1 LVQNYLNMEVLSKCP
16 LFKGVTPDELT
27 KLLRDLPYQIKKYT
41 KGQLIAQSGDT
52 CQSLMIM
59 LKGSVKGEMMDF
71 SGKSIKIEDIEPPK
85 PLAIAFI
92 FGQNNTCPVNIIA
105 NNEVEIFNLPKE
117 SMILL
122 LQRSVPFLNNFMNII
137 SNRAQFLSDKI
148 RFLSFQT
155 IRGKLAHYLLQLAG
169 PLDGEIILS
178 KSQEELA
185 NMFGVTRPSLG
196 RTMRD
201 LHHEGFICAKG
212 KSVKIVDR
220 KGLISLLK
228 KE

>member
-1 LVQNYLNMEVLSKCP
+1 MEVLSKCP
-16 LFKGVTPDELT
+16 LFKGVTPDELNE
-27 KLLRDLPYQIKKYT
+27 LLSDLPYQVKKYS
-41 KGQLIAQSGDT
+41 KGQLIAQSGDK
-52 CQSLMIM
+52 CNSLMIM
-59 LKGSVKGEMMDF
+59 LKGSVKGEMLDF

-85 PLAIAFI
+85 PLATAFI
-92 FGQNNTCPVNIIA
+92 FGQNNACPVNIVA
-105 NNEVEIFNLPKE
+105 NNDVEIFNLPKE

-122 LQRSVPFLNNFMNII
+122 LQKSVPFLNNFMNTI

-169 PLDGEIILS
+169 PVDGEIILP

-185 NMFGVTRPSLG
+185 NLFGVTRPSLG
-196 RTMRD
+196 RTLRE
-201 LHHEGFICAKG
+201 LHHEGFIEAKG
-212 KSVKIVDR
+212 KSVKILNR
-220 KGLISLLK
+220 KGLIGLLK